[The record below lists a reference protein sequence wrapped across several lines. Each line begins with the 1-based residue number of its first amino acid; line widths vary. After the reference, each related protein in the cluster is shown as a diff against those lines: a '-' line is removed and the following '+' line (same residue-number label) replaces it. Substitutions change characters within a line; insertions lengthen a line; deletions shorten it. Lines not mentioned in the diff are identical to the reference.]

1 MDIKLDD
8 VTHDALFVNGPMTKA
23 QTTQPYVETVAQ
35 RLKIRLLTFLGEWII
50 NTAYGVPWWQ
60 SILGKKQPKERV
72 DLILQQQILLE
83 EGVKELVSFTSI
95 LSSNRQYSATFR
107 VKVRT
112 GEVTEPITITPS
124 I

>member
-1 MDIKLDD
+1 MDIKLDEI
-8 VTHDALFVNGPMTKA
+8 THDALWVNGPMLKS
-23 QTTQPYVETVAQ
+23 QTTQGAVEVTAQ
-35 RLKIRLLTFLGEWII
+35 RLKIRLLTFLGEYVI

-83 EGVKELVSFTSI
+83 EGVKELVSFTST
-95 LSSNRQYSATFR
+95 LSSSRQYSATFR